1 MLVLVFGG
9 CHSPDEHSRET
20 RIFRYNEP
28 GGITSLDP
36 AFARSPENTWAVHQ
50 LYSCL
55 VQLDT
60 TLGVQPC
67 VARKWSLTPDG
78 RRYTFL
84 LRRDVWFHRDACFG
98 AAGTRKLT
106 AHDVAF
112 SLNRLRNPQLAAPGA
127 WILAELDS
135 INGVEAANDTTLILR
150 LTKPFAP
157 FLSMLSHPYCSVLAP
172 EAEQKYGKDL
182 RSHPV
187 GTGPFLLKQWAEGEK
202 MVMRRHTQYF
212 EWENGRRLPHLEA
225 VSISFIRDR
234 QTAYLEFL
242 KGTFDMMSGLDG
254 SYKDDLLDDKGTLMP
269 KHAKNLRMH
278 RMPYLKTDYLGV
290 VIDAPGVLQKT
301 AVRQALNMA
310 IDKARLVQYL
320 RNGIGQPAWY
330 GLVPTALRKGFHDAM
345 PTWGHEPEKARK
357 LLKTAGV
364 TAANALTLYTT
375 SSAQEVPE
383 FVQRQLQEIGMECKV
398 EVMIPS
404 VLNERVAKGD
414 LAFFR
419 KNWVGDYA
427 DAENFLALTLGSNRA
442 PEGPNYSHF
451 NHPHFNRMYREAVS
465 EANSEKRLRLYAR
478 MDSLVATEL
487 PVIPLYYDEA
497 VVFYHPNVSGWRF
510 NSMNLLELKTVRK
523 GS

>member
-1 MLVLVFGG
+1 MGILVGCSPGG
-9 CHSPDEHSRET
+9 NSRSST
-20 RIFRYNEP
+20 QGVFRYNEP

-50 LYSCL
+50 IYSCL

-60 TLGVQPC
+60 TLAVRPC
-67 VARKWSLTPDG
+67 LARAWSIAPDG
-78 RRYTFL
+78 LTYTFA
-84 LRRDVWFHRDACFG
+84 LRGDVWFHRDPCFG
-98 AAGTRKLT
+98 DAGTRRLT
-106 AHDVAF
+106 AQDAAF
-112 SLNRLRNPQLAAPGA
+112 SLNRLRSPELAAPGA
-127 WILAELDS
+127 WILAGLDS
-135 INGVEAANDTTLILR
+135 SNGIEATNDTTLILR
-150 LTKPFAP
+150 LSKPFAP
-157 FLSMLSHPYCSVLAP
+157 FLSMLSHPYCSILSP
-172 EAEQKYGKDL
+172 EAEAKYGKDL

-187 GTGPFLLKQWAEGEK
+187 GTGPFFLKQWAEGEK
-202 MVMRRHTQYF
+202 MVLRRNPSYF
-212 EWENGRRLPHLEA
+212 EWENGQRLPHLEA

-269 KHAKNLRMH
+269 KHAKTLRMH

-290 VIDAPGVLQKT
+290 VTDAHSVLRK
-301 AVRQALNMA
+301 AEVRQALNMA

-330 GLVPTALRKGFHDAM
+330 GMVPTALRSGFQDGSAPWSHQ
-345 PTWGHEPEKARK
+345 PENARK
-357 LLKTAGV
+357 LLKAAGV
-364 TAANALTLYTT
+364 TAADVLTLYTT

-383 FVQRQLQEIGMECKV
+383 FVQRQLQEIGLECKV

-451 NHPHFNRMYREAVS
+451 NHPEFNRLYQEAVS
-465 EANSEKRLRLYAR
+465 QTNREKRTRMYAR
-478 MDSLVATEL
+478 MDSLVAMEL
-487 PVIPLYYDEA
+487 PIIPLYYDEA
-497 VVFYHPNVSGWRF
+497 VVFYHPHLSGWRF